1 MKIFTIALLLSFF
14 TCSLSAQ
21 YVSVE
26 GTALDW
32 NEPATW
38 VDGQV
43 PNLGPGAPQNLRTVT
58 IPEGSEVMLD
68 ESLIC
73 NANLELYVLGDLSI
87 SSLTANSNLMVE
99 VTTTGFFVVKGNIA
113 YRNNTSIIVDGE
125 MQVESILVATGG
137 SNATGCIGG
146 SGSIL
151 SMDGTAPW
159 VPENITIPCAG
170 MENPF
175 PKIDLFSFE
184 LDDQLENHVALTWET
199 VREENNA
206 FFTVQR
212 STDMVKW
219 LPVGSVVE
227 ATGTRAMYEFEDKY
241 PVDGFAQYRLR
252 LTDANGKFSFSE
264 EILDAN
270 WTEDAMKFIVLKNH
284 SFWTINMPKPDNYL
298 IEAYTIHGRRIVS
311 GNVEQS
317 LTMPAPDGAVVIR
330 VTNSSAKSA
339 SRVVM

>member
-14 TCSLSAQ
+14 TYSLSAQ

-32 NEPATW
+32 NEPTTW
-38 VDGQV
+38 EGGKV

-58 IPEGSEVMLD
+58 IPSGSEVMLD
-68 ESLIC
+68 ESLVC
-73 NANLELYVLGDLSI
+73 NANLELYVSGDLSI
-87 SSLTANSNLMVE
+87 ASLTANSNLMVE
-99 VTTTGFFVVKGNIA
+99 VTESGFFVVKGNIA

-125 MQVESILVATGG
+125 MQVESILVSTGG
-137 SNATGCIGG
+137 SNNTGCIGG
-146 SGSIL
+146 SGSIFSL
-151 SMDGTAPW
+151 DGTAPW

-170 MENPF
+170 KENPF

-184 LDDQLENHVALTWET
+184 LDDKLEHQVAFTWET
-199 VREENNA
+199 GREENSA

-212 STDMVKW
+212 STDMVRW
-219 LPVGSVVE
+219 LPVGTTVE
-227 ATGTRAMYEFEDKY
+227 ATGTRAIYVFCDLY

-252 LTDANGKFSFSE
+252 LTDSNGKFSFSE
-264 EILDAN
+264 DILEAN
-270 WTEDAMKFIVLKNH
+270 WTEDAMKFKVVKNH

-298 IEAYTIHGRRIVS
+298 IEAYSIYGRRIVS